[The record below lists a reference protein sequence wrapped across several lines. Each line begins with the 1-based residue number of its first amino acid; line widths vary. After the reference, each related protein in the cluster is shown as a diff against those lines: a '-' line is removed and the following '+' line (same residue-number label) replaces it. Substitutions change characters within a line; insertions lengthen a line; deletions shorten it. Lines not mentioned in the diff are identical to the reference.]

1 MQENEDKPVS
11 LIYDGNYQISYTIA
25 YFNTVEEAES
35 WREFLAFT
43 MKEYKYNEMR
53 IERKLS
59 GKVKKLLTRMKFILQ
74 TIFVVLYIEA
84 KHNYD

>member
-1 MQENEDKPVS
+1 MQKKDNKPVS
-11 LIYDGNYQISYTIA
+11 LIYEGCQISYTIA
-25 YFNTVEEAES
+25 KFNTVKEAES

-43 MKEYKYNEMR
+43 MKEYKYTEMK

-59 GKVKKLLTRMKFILQ
+59 DKVKKILNNLIFILK

>member
-11 LIYDGNYQISYTIA
+11 LIYDGDYQISYTIA
-25 YFNTVEEAES
+25 SFNTVEEAES

-59 GKVKKLLTRMKFILQ
+59 DKVKKLLTGMKFILQ